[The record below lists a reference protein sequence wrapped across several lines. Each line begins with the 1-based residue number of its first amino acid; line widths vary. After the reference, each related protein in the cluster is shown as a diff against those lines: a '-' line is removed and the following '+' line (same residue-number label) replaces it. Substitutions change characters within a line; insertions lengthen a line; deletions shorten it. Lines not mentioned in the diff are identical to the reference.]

1 MTAVPKLLE
10 RRAFS
15 DADYLELYPDVRVSF
30 ETGRVRVPWNH
41 YDRHGRH
48 EGRVPLLFDASF
60 YQRAYPQVA
69 AELRQGR
76 AETPLQHFV
85 LYGRGRGYLPHPKA
99 VRAANPAAAASRF
112 GGLWIDAGDAEA
124 KIQGRQE
131 TGLLTDAQAE
141 RLRFFATNGYV
152 ILERAVEEPV
162 LEAA

>member
-1 MTAVPKLLE
+1 MHRFEELTAPESATWDCWHDLHNVL
-10 RRAFS
+10 RRGLNLS
-15 DADYLELYPDVRVSF
+15 GQLYRALNSPD
-30 ETGRVRVPWNH
+30 
-41 YDRHGRH
+41 
-48 EGRVPLLFDASF
+48 
-60 YQRAYPQVA
+60 PQVA